1 DYAALKSKHKFV
13 REEDDDEDDDDSWAN
28 KLAKEYYDKLYHE
41 YVICDLKG
49 YKKDRIGFRW
59 QTQQE
64 MMQGKGQ
71 M

>member
-1 DYAALKSKHKFV
+1 MIFARIFAHS
-13 REEDDDEDDDDSWAN
+13 EDFFLLSCR
-28 KLAKEYYDKLYHE
+28 YYDKLYHE

-71 M
+71 MR